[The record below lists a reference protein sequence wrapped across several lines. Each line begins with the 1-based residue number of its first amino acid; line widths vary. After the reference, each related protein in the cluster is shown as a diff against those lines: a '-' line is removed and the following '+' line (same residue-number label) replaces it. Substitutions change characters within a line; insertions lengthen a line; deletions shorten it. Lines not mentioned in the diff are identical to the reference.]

1 MRKDIPSMTEPGDT
15 DDEIRPGDWALNR
28 HDDNGEP
35 GEVLDVLPFRGS
47 MPLGGPDTF
56 LYDVAVVRRGNRKTA
71 ERLSH
76 LTKVA
81 PP

>member
-1 MRKDIPSMTEPGDT
+1 
-15 DDEIRPGDWALNR
+15 
-28 HDDNGEP
+28 
-35 GEVLDVLPFRGS
+35 

-76 LTKVA
+76 LMKVA